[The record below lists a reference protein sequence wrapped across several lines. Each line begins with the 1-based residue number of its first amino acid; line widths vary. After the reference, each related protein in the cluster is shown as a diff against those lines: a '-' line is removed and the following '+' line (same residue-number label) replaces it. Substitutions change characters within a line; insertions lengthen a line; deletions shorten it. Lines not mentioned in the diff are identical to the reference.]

1 MSAIAR
7 LFGTAAL
14 VAGRAT
20 AAHADPEPYKLDK
33 SHTAVTFTV
42 DHLGYSLTHGFFT
55 KFDADI
61 DYDPDAPEDSS
72 IVFTIDAAS
81 IDTLWPARDK
91 HVRNK
96 DFLDIDK
103 HPEIVFKSTKIEMTG
118 DKTAKL
124 TGDLTLIGETR
135 EETFDVEM
143 RKSAPSPL
151 PGLDGRVVT
160 GFQLT
165 GEIDRTEYGMKYAAG
180 AVGNVIPIKMSIEI
194 YPEKK

>member
-1 MSAIAR
+1 MVAIAR
-7 LFGTAAL
+7 LLGTAAL
-14 VAGRAT
+14 VAGLAT

-33 SHTAVTFTV
+33 SHTAVTFKV

-55 KFDADI
+55 EFDADI
-61 DYDPDAPEDSS
+61 SYDPDAPEDSS

-81 IDTLWPARDK
+81 IDTLWAARDK

-96 DFLDIDK
+96 DFLDVEK

-118 DKTAKL
+118 DNTAKL

-135 EETFDVEM
+135 EAVFDVEM

-160 GFQLT
+160 GFQIT
-165 GEIDRTEYGMKYAAG
+165 GEIDRTEYGMKYAAEAIG
-180 AVGNVIPIKMSIEI
+180 TVIPIEMSIEI

>member
-14 VAGRAT
+14 VAGLAT

>member
-1 MSAIAR
+1 MLAIAR
-7 LFGTAAL
+7 LLGTAAL
-14 VAGRAT
+14 VAGLAT
-20 AAHADPEPYKLDK
+20 AAHAEPKPYKLDK
-33 SHTAVTFTV
+33 SHTAVTFKV

-61 DYDPDAPEDSS
+61 QYDEDAPETSS

-81 IDTLWPARDK
+81 IDTLWAARDK

-96 DFLDIDK
+96 DFLDVEN
-103 HPEIVFKSTKIEMTG
+103 HPEIVFKSKKIEMTG

-135 EETFDVEM
+135 EEVFDVTM

-160 GFQLT
+160 GFQIT
-165 GEIDRTEYGMKYAAG
+165 GEIDRTEYGMKYASG
-180 AVGNVIPIKMSIEI
+180 AVGDTIPIEMSIEI
-194 YPEKK
+194 YPEEK

>member
-1 MSAIAR
+1 MVAIAR
-7 LFGTAAL
+7 LLGTAAL
-14 VAGRAT
+14 VAGLAT

-33 SHTAVTFTV
+33 SHTAVTFKV

-55 KFDADI
+55 EFDADI
-61 DYDPDAPEDSS
+61 SYDPDAPEDSS

-81 IDTLWPARDK
+81 IDTLWAARDK

-96 DFLDIDK
+96 DFLDVEK

-118 DKTAKL
+118 DNTTKL

-135 EETFDVEM
+135 EAVFDVEM

-160 GFQLT
+160 GFQIT
-165 GEIDRTEYGMKYAAG
+165 GEIDRTEYGMKYAAEAIG
-180 AVGNVIPIKMSIEI
+180 TVIPIEMSIEI

>member
-7 LFGTAAL
+7 FFGTASL
-14 VAGRAT
+14 LAGLAT
-20 AAHADPEPYKLDK
+20 VAHAAPAPYKLDK
-33 SHTAVTFTV
+33 SHTVVAFKV

-55 KFDADI
+55 QFDADI
-61 DYDPDAPEDSS
+61 MYDPDAPEDSS
-72 IVFTIDAAS
+72 IVFTIKAAS
-81 IDTLWPARDK
+81 INTLWAARDK

-96 DFLDIDK
+96 DFLDVGK
-103 HPEIVFKSTKIEMTG
+103 HPEIVFTSKKIEMTG
-118 DKTAKL
+118 DNTAKL

-135 EETFDVEM
+135 EEVFDVEM

-160 GFQLT
+160 GFLIR

-180 AVGNVIPIKMSIEI
+180 AVGNRIPIEMSIEI
-194 YPEKK
+194 YPEDK